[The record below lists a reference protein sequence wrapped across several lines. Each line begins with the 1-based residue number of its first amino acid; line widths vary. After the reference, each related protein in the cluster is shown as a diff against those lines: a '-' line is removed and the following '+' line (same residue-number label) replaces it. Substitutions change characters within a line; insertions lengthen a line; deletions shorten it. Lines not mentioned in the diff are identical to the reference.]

1 MSANTIIQQVEAYLR
16 DQAEVMTEPAPEECL
31 ACYVQRMLASH
42 GCDTT
47 LRWAQRFRDRRSP
60 RATGLERRLGNMG
73 GFCDCEIFLNGLQL
87 AEHLMVRDVH
97 TDELEAPAE
106 RPVCSGVR
114 PTSTRPC
121 VNWERLQRW

>member
-1 MSANTIIQQVEAYLR
+1 MSANTILEQVESYLR
-16 DQAEVMTEPAPEECL
+16 DQAEAMTEPAPGECL
-31 ACYVQRMLASH
+31 ACYVQRMLAAH
-42 GCDTT
+42 GCNTT

-87 AEHLMVRDVH
+87 ARHLLVRDID
-97 TDELEAPAE
+97 TDELELPAE
-106 RPVCSGVR
+106 RPDCAGVR

-121 VNWERLQRW
+121 TNWERM